1 MTRGVCFFASSS
13 LCAMIWVAMPLKA
26 QETDCSSIE
35 EKVERIRC
43 MMAAEQR
50 NFATSYAPPERDW
63 SLVRSKSEMTD
74 EMGVYGSLK
83 AEATV
88 SCGLP
93 GVTRTPYLQIQ
104 CHENETAL
112 VLNVGCVM
120 SDLSGFGE
128 VRLRADG
135 RKAISM
141 NFEESSDNSALGLW
155 GATAARPALEYLAGS
170 KSLIIEF
177 APYGE
182 ATQKARFSTDG
193 VETVVSA
200 VREQCDW

>member
-1 MTRGVCFFASSS
+1 MIRGVCLLAASG
-13 LCAMIWVAMPLKA
+13 LYAAVWVAMPVKA
-26 QETDCSSIE
+26 EDTDCSAID

-43 MMAAEQR
+43 MMATEER
-50 NFATSYAPPERDW
+50 NFATSYAPPEKDW

-74 EMGVYGSLK
+74 QMGVYGSLK
-83 AEATV
+83 AEASV

-112 VLNVGCVM
+112 VLNVDCVM
-120 SDLSGFGE
+120 SDLRGFGE

-135 RKAISM
+135 REAISM

-155 GATAARPALEYLAGS
+155 GARAARPALEYLAGS
-170 KSLIIEF
+170 KTLLVEF

-182 ATQKARFSTDG
+182 AAQKARFSTDG
-193 VETVVSA
+193 VETVVNA
-200 VREQCDW
+200 VREQCGW